1 MWRKYT
7 DTEKN
12 YPCDKCD
19 KIFSRRNSLVRHIAE
34 RRSEIEYKC
43 EICEKIYWVKKGYID
58 FTPNII
64 SQTNFKI
71 LIGILRVYYLFDYEI
86 VNQHTLSGGGSMF

>member
-58 FTPNII
+58 FTPNIDFTDEFYSYFYI
-64 SQTNFKI
+64 EKLTFK
-71 LIGILRVYYLFDYEI
+71 F
-86 VNQHTLSGGGSMF
+86 MC

>member
-58 FTPNII
+58 FTPNICRFHRRI
-64 SQTNFKI
+64 LKSLWGFK
-71 LIGILRVYYLFDYEI
+71 GY
-86 VNQHTLSGGGSMF
+86 